1 MIGILW
7 EKNIIYH
14 PPIWCV
20 IFLYNLRQKFCGST
34 GARNFDSIRT
44 NMLLFLGLTISTL
57 RTSLARWFGIIER
70 SKRLML
76 LRFKTWGCERIS
88 CDEAVTQ
95 LCPKKKL
102 CPGPGSK
109 QMLNMWKQSN
119 SWRLM
124 GPLRDCRP
132 AWGSGRGSLNLKRM
146 LLGNYESNLWLA
158 PISIFLNIVW
168 QLGLRRAGTFCQA

>member
-7 EKNIIYH
+7 GKIIIYH

-20 IFLYNLRQKFCGST
+20 IFLNITWQKFCGST

-95 LCPKKKL
+95 LCKKKTMPRTREQANAQYVEAIKFL
-102 CPGPGSK
+102 KAHGA
-109 QMLNMWKQSN
+109 LT
-119 SWRLM
+119 RLSSRL
-124 GPLRDCRP
+124 GVRL
-132 AWGSGRGSLNLKRM
+132 WILKR
-146 LLGNYESNLWLA
+146 G
-158 PISIFLNIVW
+158 PVVDP
-168 QLGLRRAGTFCQA
+168 